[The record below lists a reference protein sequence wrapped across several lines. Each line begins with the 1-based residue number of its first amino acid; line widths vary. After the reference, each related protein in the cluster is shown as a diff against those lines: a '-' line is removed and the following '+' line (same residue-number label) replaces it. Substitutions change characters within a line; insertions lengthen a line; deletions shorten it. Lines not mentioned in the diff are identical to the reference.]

1 MGASAT
7 HAHTAVAAVN
17 DDAFKDIA
25 RGRIAIWWF
34 LASEI
39 MVFGGFITCYVLF
52 RYAHGGWEDAA
63 RHVNWRL
70 GALNTLVLLTSSLTM
85 ILAHYS
91 IKIGDKQGVKTFLS
105 LTIALGLTFLV
116 VKGFEYHAEFA
127 EGFTPLSGM
136 FWSFYFLMTGLHGLH
151 LLAGIIINLS
161 LLIMAV
167 RGTIWA
173 HADRVEFGGLY
184 WHFVDVVWIFLFPL
198 LYLT

>member
-1 MGASAT
+1 MGASADV
-7 HAHTAVAAVN
+7 HAAIRAVN
-17 DDAFKDIA
+17 DDGFKDIA
-25 RGRIAIWWF
+25 RGRMAIWWF

-63 RHVNWRL
+63 RLVNWRL
-70 GALNTLVLLTSSLTM
+70 GATNTLVLLTSSLTM

-91 IKIGDKQGVKTFLS
+91 IKVGDRQGVKTFLG

-116 VKGFEYHAEFA
+116 IKGFEYHAEFA
-127 EGFTPLSGM
+127 EGITPLSGM

-161 LLIMAV
+161 LLIMAI

-173 HADRVEFGGLY
+173 HSDRLEFGGLY

>member
-1 MGASAT
+1 MGASA

-17 DDAFKDIA
+17 DDAFKGIE

-52 RYAHGGWEDAA
+52 RYAHGGWEEAA
-63 RHVNWRL
+63 RHVNWKL
-70 GALNTLVLLTSSLTM
+70 GTINTLVLLTSSLTM

-91 IKIGDKQGVKTFLS
+91 VKIGDKQGVKTFLG

-116 VKGFEYHAEFA
+116 IKGFEYHGEFA
-127 EGFTPLSGM
+127 EGITPMSGL

-151 LLAGIIINLS
+151 LLAGVIINFS
-161 LLIMAV
+161 LLMMAV

-173 HADRVEFGGLY
+173 HSDRVEFGGLY

-198 LYLT
+198 LYLM

>member
-1 MGASAT
+1 MGASA
-7 HAHTAVAAVN
+7 HAAVRAVN
-17 DDAFKDIA
+17 DDGFKEIA
-25 RGRIAIWWF
+25 PGRIAIWWF

-39 MVFGGFITCYVLF
+39 MVFGGFITCYVLL

-91 IKIGDKQGVKTFLS
+91 ITIGDKRGVKTFLG

-116 VKGFEYHAEFA
+116 IKGFEYHAEFA

-136 FWSFYFLMTGLHGLH
+136 FWSFYFLMTGVHGLH

-161 LLIMAV
+161 LLIMAI
-167 RGTIWA
+167 RGTIYA
-173 HADRVEFGGLY
+173 HRDRVEFGGLY

>member
-1 MGASAT
+1 MGASA
-7 HAHTAVAAVN
+7 HAAIRAVN
-17 DDAFKDIA
+17 DDGFKEIA
-25 RGRIAIWWF
+25 PGRIAVWWF

-39 MVFGGFITCYVLF
+39 MVFGGFITCYVLV
-52 RYAHGGWEDAA
+52 RYAQGGWEDMA
-63 RHVNWRL
+63 RHVNWKL

-91 IKIGDKQGVKTFLS
+91 IKVGDKKGVKTFLG

-116 VKGFEYHAEFA
+116 IKGFEYHAEFA
-127 EGFTPLSGM
+127 EGFTPVSGM

-151 LLAGIIINLS
+151 LLAGIVINLS
-161 LLIMAV
+161 LLIMAI
-167 RGTIWA
+167 RGTIYA
-173 HADRVEFGGLY
+173 RSERVEFGGLY

>member
-1 MGASAT
+1 MGASA
-7 HAHTAVAAVN
+7 HGLVRAVN
-17 DDAFKDIA
+17 DDAFKEIA
-25 RGRIAIWWF
+25 PGRIALWWF

-63 RHVNWRL
+63 RHVNWKL
-70 GALNTLVLLTSSLTM
+70 GSINTLVLLTSSLTM
-85 ILAHYS
+85 ILAHHAV
-91 IKIGDKQGVKTFLS
+91 KMGDKQGVKTFLG
-105 LTIALGLTFLV
+105 LTIALGMTFLV
-116 VKGFEYHAEFA
+116 IKGFEYHAEFA
-127 EGFTPLSGM
+127 EGITPLSGL

-161 LLIMAV
+161 LLIMAI

-173 HADRVEFGGLY
+173 HGDRVEFGGLY